1 MDDLLRDMA
10 DSQVIRASRR
20 RPTLGLLAHGAGDP
34 NSHRVWAGVASVAQE
49 RDVNLIC
56 FPGKP
61 LRSPLEFEAQ
71 SNILYDLVSAQSIDG
86 LVIWTAGLPL
96 FVDRP
101 EMNAFCQRFRP
112 LPMVTAGVPIE
123 GIPGVSV
130 DNYRGMRAVVS
141 HLIEV
146 HRRTRIAFIRG
157 PEYHQEAEER
167 YRAYLDVLSDSGI
180 PFDPGLVAHGN
191 FKESGGAAAA
201 EQLLNGRRDGFDA
214 LVAAS
219 DNMAIGALHVLQTH
233 GLRIPG
239 DVAIAGLN
247 DESQS
252 LFVTPPLT
260 TGPLHFYEQA
270 RRATEMLLA
279 LLAGAPVTGQVI
291 LATQLLIRQ
300 SCGCPDPLVTQAAAD
315 AGTASAGSLV
325 VDVLIDR
332 REPIIAEMMLATE
345 AAPTQVTARLAA
357 QLLDGFAAEI
367 VGRSPGTFLEA
378 LGDGLRH
385 GVAAGEPTSWWQ
397 GALSALRRELIACVC
412 EPADLGRA
420 ENLWQ
425 QARVMI
431 GETAQRVQA
440 YRLLQAEEQAR
451 TLGAINQML
460 STAIDLQEL
469 AEILARALPQLGI
482 PSCYL
487 ALYENPDDP
496 TSFCRLIVAYD
507 RQGRIAL
514 EAEGRRFPARQ
525 LAPEGLLRSEQRYS
539 LVVEP
544 LYFRE
549 DQLGFV
555 LFEADP
561 GKEEVYELLRGQISG
576 ALKRTQLVARNI
588 ELYNE
593 AVKAR
598 VAAEAGRRLAEDAD
612 RLKSR
617 FLATVSHELRTPLSL
632 IVGTIEMMQREEQM
646 RESLERTV
654 PLPAGHRRDLASI
667 HSSAQHL
674 ARLIADVLDLASS
687 QAGELRLVKEPL
699 RLSDVLAEVVTL
711 AEPMARERGLA
722 WRSDIPA
729 ELPRILGDRTRLQQ
743 VALNLVSNAIK
754 FTEQGGVSL
763 WVEVGRKN
771 VVVAVSDTGMGI
783 PVDEQESIFD
793 EFRQSKRAARRGYG
807 GIGLGL
813 AISRRLVELH
823 GGHIGLL
830 SSGTDGAGSTFYF
843 TLPILAPGDNE
854 LQIPINRDQVVLLLT
869 ERVGE
874 AARLRGH
881 LVGRG
886 FAVETLSISGNPN
899 WLAQIVVSP
908 PGAVV
913 LDYEPAAARGWE
925 LMQLLKLNPAT
936 REIPV
941 LFYTISEDQDSGAVL
956 ALDYLAKPVNDE
968 ALMRALARQGI
979 ANESKQ
985 RQTVLVVDDEP
996 SMLEL
1001 HARIIR
1007 SHVPNCC
1014 ILKAHNGVA
1023 ALAVMAESRPDLVLL
1038 DLMMPELDGFGVLRA
1053 MQENERVRGVPV
1065 IVLTAQILTR
1075 EDMARLQQGVAAV
1088 LSKEI
1093 FTQAEVL
1100 AQVAATLAHSKRLG
1114 SETQRVV
1121 RQAMAYIHEHYAEP
1135 ISRED
1140 LAQHLAV
1147 NERYLTRCFRQET
1160 GVTPIDYLLRYRVR
1174 QARALL
1180 EQGHMSITD
1189 VAMATG
1195 FSDSSYFGRVF
1206 QREVGVA
1213 PSAYKRGQRPTS
1225 T

>member
-1 MDDLLRDMA
+1 MDDLPRPA
-10 DSQVIRASRR
+10 ANRYGIRSRSRR
-20 RPTLGLLAHGAGDP
+20 LTLGLLAHGAGDP
-34 NSHRVWAGVASVAQE
+34 NSHMVWAGVASVAQE

-71 SNILYDLVSAQSIDG
+71 SNVLYELVSQQNVDG
-86 LVIWTAGLPL
+86 LVIWSAGLPL
-96 FVDRP
+96 FVDRQ
-101 EMNAFCQRFRP
+101 EMNAFCERFKP

-141 HLIEV
+141 HLIQV

-167 YRAYLDVLSDSGI
+167 YRAYLDVLADYRI
-180 PFDPGLVAHGN
+180 PHDPDLVVEGN

-201 EQLLNGRRDGFDA
+201 EQLLASQQAGFDA

-219 DNMAIGALHVLQTH
+219 DNMAIGALRVLQGH
-233 GLRIPG
+233 GVRIPG
-239 DVAIAGLN
+239 DVALAGLN

-252 LFVTPPLT
+252 PFVTPPLT
-260 TGPLHFYEQA
+260 TSPLHFYEQA

-279 LLAGAPVTGQVI
+279 LLAGTPVTGQVI
-291 LATQLLIRQ
+291 LPTQLLIRQ
-300 SCGCPDPLVTQAAAD
+300 SCGCPDPLVAQAGAEPGA
-315 AGTASAGSLV
+315 AGSRSLAE
-325 VDVLIDR
+325 VLSAR
-332 REPIIAEMMLATE
+332 REPIIAEMMLSTA
-345 AAPTQVTARLAA
+345 AAPTAAAARLAA
-357 QLLDGFAAEI
+357 QLLDGFTAEV
-367 VGRSPGTFLEA
+367 VGAKSGAFLEA
-378 LGDGLRH
+378 LGDGLRRS
-385 GVAAGEPTSWWQ
+385 VAAGEPISWWQ
-397 GALSALRRELIACVC
+397 GALSVLRRELIACACQPV
-412 EPADLGRA
+412 ELSLA
-420 ENLWQ
+420 ESLWQ

-440 YRLLQAEEQAR
+440 YRLLQTEEQAR
-451 TLGAINQML
+451 TLDAINQML
-460 STAIDLQEL
+460 STAIDLPEL
-469 AEILARALPQLGI
+469 TEILARALPQLGI

-487 ALYENPDDP
+487 ALYEDPDDP
-496 TSFCRLIVAYD
+496 TGFCRLMVAYD

-514 EAEGRRFPARQ
+514 ETEGRRFPARQ
-525 LAPEGLLRSEQRYS
+525 LVPEGLLRAERRHS

-544 LYFRE
+544 LYFRQ

-576 ALKRTQLVARNI
+576 ALKRTQLVAHNI

-598 VAAEAGRRLAEDAD
+598 VAAEDGRRLAEEANQ
-612 RLKSR
+612 LKSR

-646 RESLERTV
+646 RESLERTDT
-654 PLPAGHRRDLASI
+654 LPAGHLRDLASI

-674 ARLIADVLDLASS
+674 ARLISDVLDLASS

-699 RLSDVLAEVVTL
+699 RLSDVLAEVVVL

-722 WRSDIPA
+722 WQSDIPT
-729 ELPRILGDRTRLQQ
+729 ELARVLGDRTRLQQ

-754 FTEQGGVSL
+754 FTEQGAVSL
-763 WVEVGRKN
+763 WVDVGRRN

-793 EFRQSKRAARRGYG
+793 EFRQSDRSARRGYG
-807 GIGLGL
+807 GMGLGL

-823 GGHIGLL
+823 GGYIGLL

-843 TLPILAPGDNE
+843 TLPIMASVEDEP
-854 LQIPINRDQVVLLLT
+854 QRPIDRDQVVLLLT
-869 ERVGE
+869 ERAGE
-874 AARLRGH
+874 AAH
-881 LVGRG
+881 LQDHLTRRG
-886 FAVETLSISGNPN
+886 FEVETLSIDEHPN
-899 WLAQIVVSP
+899 WLAQIVMSP

-913 LDYEPAAARGWE
+913 LDYEPAAERGWE

-941 LFYTISEDQDSGAVL
+941 LFCTISDDQDSGAVL

-968 ALMRALARQGI
+968 ALMRALARLGI
-979 ANESKQ
+979 ACESDQ

-996 SMLEL
+996 SILDL

-1007 SHVPNCC
+1007 SHVPDCRV
-1014 ILKAHNGVA
+1014 LKAHNGVA
-1023 ALAVMAESRPDLVLL
+1023 ALAVMAETRPDLVLL
-1038 DLMMPELDGFGVLRA
+1038 DLMMPEMDGFDVLQA
-1053 MQENERVRGVPV
+1053 MQDNERMRGVPV

-1100 AQVAATLAHSKRLG
+1100 AQVTATLAHSKRLG

-1135 ISRED
+1135 ISRAD
-1140 LAQHLAV
+1140 LAGHLAV

-1174 QARALL
+1174 KARALL
-1180 EQGHMSITD
+1180 EQGHLNVTE
-1189 VAMATG
+1189 VAMTTG

-1213 PSAYKRGQRPTS
+1213 PSAYKRGQRPV
-1225 T
+1225 

>member
-1 MDDLLRDMA
+1 MDTPPVGALHAYRTG
-10 DSQVIRASRR
+10 

-71 SNILYDLVSAQSIDG
+71 SNILYELVSAQSIDG
-86 LVIWTAGLPL
+86 LVIWSAGLPL

-123 GIPGVSV
+123 GIPGVTV

-146 HRRTRIAFIRG
+146 HGRTRIAFIRG

-167 YRAYLDVLSDSGI
+167 YRAYLDVLSDHGI
-180 PFDPGLVAHGN
+180 PFDPDLVVHGN

-201 EQLLNGRRDGFDA
+201 EQLLSGRRDGFDA

-219 DNMAIGALHVLQTH
+219 DNMAIGALHVLQAH
-233 GLRIPG
+233 GLRVPG

-252 LFVTPPLT
+252 PFVTPPLT

-291 LATQLLIRQ
+291 LPTQLLIRQ

-325 VDVLIDR
+325 DVLIDR

-345 AAPTQVTARLAA
+345 AAPTEAAAHLAA

-367 VGRSPGTFLEA
+367 AGRAPGAFLEA
-378 LGDGLRH
+378 LGDGLRRS
-385 GVAAGEPTSWWQ
+385 VAADEPISWWQ
-397 GALSALRRELIACVC
+397 GALSALRRELIACAC
-412 EPADLGRA
+412 GPAELGRA

-440 YRLLQAEEQAR
+440 YRLLQTEEQAR

-460 STAIDLQEL
+460 STAIDLPEL
-469 AEILARALPQLGI
+469 TEILARALPQLGI

-496 TSFCRLIVAYD
+496 TGFCRLMVAYD

-514 EAEGRRFPARQ
+514 EPEGRRFPARQ
-525 LAPEGLLRSEQRYS
+525 LVPEGLLSAERRHS

-544 LYFRE
+544 LYFRQ

-561 GKEEVYELLRGQISG
+561 GQEEVYELLRGQISG

-612 RLKSR
+612 QLKSR

-646 RESLERTV
+646 RENAAQAA

-699 RLSDVLAEVVTL
+699 RLSDVLAQVVTL

-722 WRSDIPA
+722 WQTDIPA
-729 ELPRILGDRTRLQQ
+729 ELPTVVGDRTRLQQ

-754 FTEQGGVSL
+754 FTEQGSVSL
-763 WVEVGRKN
+763 WVDVGRRN
-771 VVVAVSDTGMGI
+771 VVVAVSDTGIGI
-783 PVDEQESIFD
+783 PVAEQEIIFD

-807 GIGLGL
+807 GMGLGL

-823 GGHIGLL
+823 GGQIGLL

-843 TLPILAPGDNE
+843 TLPILAPVE
-854 LQIPINRDQVVLLLT
+854 VEPQIPINRDQVVLLLT
-869 ERVGE
+869 ERAGE
-874 AARLRGH
+874 AARLRDH
-881 LVGRG
+881 LAGRG
-886 FAVETLSISGNPN
+886 FTVETLSIDGHPN
-899 WLAQIVVSP
+899 WLAQIVMSP

-913 LDYEPAAARGWE
+913 LDYEPAAERGWE
-925 LMQLLKLNPAT
+925 LMQHLKLNPAT

-956 ALDYLAKPVNDE
+956 ALDYLAKPVDDE

-979 ANESKQ
+979 ACESSQ
-985 RQTVLVVDDEP
+985 RKTVLVVDDDP

-1001 HARIIR
+1001 HARILR
-1007 SHVPNCC
+1007 SHMPNCRV
-1014 ILKAHNGVA
+1014 LKAHNGVA
-1023 ALAVMAESRPDLVLL
+1023 ALAVMAETRPDLVLL
-1038 DLMMPELDGFGVLRA
+1038 DLMMPEMDGFGVLRA

-1075 EDMARLQQGVAAV
+1075 EDMARLQGGVAAV

-1180 EQGHMSITD
+1180 EQGHLSVTD

-1206 QREVGVA
+1206 QREVGVT
-1213 PSAYKRGQRPTS
+1213 PRVSAWAAGRCIV
-1225 T
+1225 

>member
-1 MDDLLRDMA
+1 MDTPPVGALHVYRTG
-10 DSQVIRASRR
+10 

-71 SNILYDLVSAQSIDG
+71 SNILYELVSAQSIDG
-86 LVIWTAGLPL
+86 LVIWSAGLPL
-96 FVDRP
+96 FVDRQ

-123 GIPGVSV
+123 GIPGVTV

-146 HRRTRIAFIRG
+146 HGRTRIAFIRG

-167 YRAYLDVLSDSGI
+167 YRAYLDVLADHRI
-180 PFDPGLVAHGN
+180 PYDADLVVHGN

-201 EQLLNGRRDGFDA
+201 EQLLSGCRDGFDA

-219 DNMAIGALHVLQTH
+219 DNMAIGALHVLQAH
-233 GLRIPG
+233 GLRVPG

-252 LFVTPPLT
+252 PFITPPLT
-260 TGPLHFYEQA
+260 TGPLHFHEQA

-279 LLAGAPVTGQVI
+279 LLAGASVTGQVI
-291 LATQLLIRQ
+291 LPTQLLIRQ
-300 SCGCPDPLVTQAAAD
+300 SCGCPDPLVTQAAVEPGNRAD
-315 AGTASAGSLV
+315 VALAVALRITAERAEDAENIKVSAHSTHSAVKASSSWGTPRAAWIADLHT
-325 VDVLIDR
+325 R

-345 AAPTQVTARLAA
+345 AAPTEAAAHQAA

-367 VGRSPGTFLEA
+367 AGRAPGAFLEA
-378 LGDGLRH
+378 LGDGLRRS
-385 GVAAGEPTSWWQ
+385 AAADEPISWWQ
-397 GALSALRRELIACVC
+397 GALSALRRELIASACG
-412 EPADLGRA
+412 PAELGHA

-440 YRLLQAEEQAR
+440 YRLLQTEEQAR

-460 STAIDLQEL
+460 STAIDLPEL
-469 AEILARALPQLGI
+469 TDILARALPQLGI

-496 TSFCRLIVAYD
+496 TDFCRLMVAYD

-514 EAEGRRFPARQ
+514 EPEGRRFPARQ
-525 LAPEGLLRSEQRYS
+525 LVPEGLLSAARRHS

-544 LYFRE
+544 LYFRQ

-561 GKEEVYELLRGQISG
+561 SQEEVYELLRGQISG
-576 ALKRTQLVARNI
+576 ALKRTQLVARNV

-612 RLKSR
+612 QLKSR

-646 RESLERTV
+646 RENV
-654 PLPAGHRRDLASI
+654 AQAAPLPAGHRRDLASI

-722 WRSDIPA
+722 WQTDIPA
-729 ELPRILGDRTRLQQ
+729 ELPTVVGDRTRLQQ

-754 FTEQGGVSL
+754 FTEQGSVSL
-763 WVEVGRKN
+763 WVDVGRRN

-783 PVDEQESIFD
+783 PVAEQEIIFD
-793 EFRQSKRAARRGYG
+793 EFRQSKRAAWRGYG
-807 GIGLGL
+807 GMGLGL

-823 GGHIGLL
+823 GGQIGLL

-843 TLPILAPGDNE
+843 TLPILAPAE
-854 LQIPINRDQVVLLLT
+854 VEPQIPINRDQVVLLLT
-869 ERVGE
+869 ERAGE
-874 AARLRGH
+874 AARLRDH
-881 LVGRG
+881 LAGRG
-886 FAVETLSISGNPN
+886 FTVETLSIDGHPN
-899 WLAQIVVSP
+899 WLAQIVMSP

-913 LDYEPAAARGWE
+913 LDYEPAAERGWE
-925 LMQLLKLNPAT
+925 LMQHLKLNPAT

-956 ALDYLAKPVNDE
+956 ALDYLAKPVDDE

-979 ANESKQ
+979 ACESSQ
-985 RQTVLVVDDEP
+985 RKTVLVVDDDP

-1001 HARIIR
+1001 HARILR
-1007 SHVPNCC
+1007 SHMPNCHV
-1014 ILKAHNGVA
+1014 LKA
-1023 ALAVMAESRPDLVLL
+1023 P
-1038 DLMMPELDGFGVLRA
+1038 
-1053 MQENERVRGVPV
+1053 
-1065 IVLTAQILTR
+1065 
-1075 EDMARLQQGVAAV
+1075 
-1088 LSKEI
+1088 
-1093 FTQAEVL
+1093 
-1100 AQVAATLAHSKRLG
+1100 
-1114 SETQRVV
+1114 
-1121 RQAMAYIHEHYAEP
+1121 
-1135 ISRED
+1135 
-1140 LAQHLAV
+1140 
-1147 NERYLTRCFRQET
+1147 
-1160 GVTPIDYLLRYRVR
+1160 
-1174 QARALL
+1174 
-1180 EQGHMSITD
+1180 
-1189 VAMATG
+1189 
-1195 FSDSSYFGRVF
+1195 
-1206 QREVGVA
+1206 
-1213 PSAYKRGQRPTS
+1213 
-1225 T
+1225 